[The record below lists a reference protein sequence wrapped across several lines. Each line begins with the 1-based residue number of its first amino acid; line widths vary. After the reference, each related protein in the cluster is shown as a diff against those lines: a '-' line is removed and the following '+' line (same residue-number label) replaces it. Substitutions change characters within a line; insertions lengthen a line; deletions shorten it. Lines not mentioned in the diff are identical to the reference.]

1 MIVNFKQ
8 FPIYQGISK
17 KMKVA
22 ADISESLANCIYST
36 VPGIRAHML
45 AEKIYSAEGNVEI
58 SEEEVAIIR
67 TITAE
72 LPGMYADSINDH
84 LKGLEE
90 KYD

>member
-17 KMKVA
+17 KMKEA
-22 ADISESLANCIYST
+22 SDISESLANCIYSI
-36 VPGIRAHML
+36 VPGIRAHVL

-58 SEEEVAIIR
+58 TEEEIAIIR
-67 TITAE
+67 AITTD

-84 LKGLEE
+84 LKELEI
-90 KYD
+90 KI

>member
-8 FPIYQGISK
+8 FPIYQSISK

-84 LKGLEE
+84 LK
-90 KYD
+90 

>member
-22 ADISESLANCIYST
+22 SDISESLANCIYSI
-36 VPGIRAHML
+36 VPGIRAHLL

-58 SEEEVAIIR
+58 TEEEATIIR
-67 TITAE
+67 TITAD
-72 LPGMYADSINDH
+72 LPGIYADSINDH
-84 LKGLEE
+84 LKELEI
-90 KYD
+90 KI

>member
-67 TITAE
+67 TITPE

-84 LKGLEE
+84 LKELEE